1 MSHPIQRLLARFR
14 NRKNVAGRIVQTV
27 VQTGDRVCFTPS
39 SDVRASV
46 QQDGVVFLHLGSGI
60 VFRSNRIGAAI
71 WRALGRRQDFAAIA
85 SEIGREYGV
94 PVEQASRDAWGF
106 ITQLET
112 QGFLTRSEA

>member
-14 NRKNVAGRIVQTV
+14 NEKSVADRVIQTE
-27 VQTGDRVCFTPS
+27 GRVCFTTS

-46 QQDGVVFLHLGSGI
+46 HEDGVVFLHLRRGI

-85 SEIGREYGV
+85 SDLGREYGV
-94 PVEQASRDAWGF
+94 PVEQAARDA
-106 ITQLET
+106 
-112 QGFLTRSEA
+112 